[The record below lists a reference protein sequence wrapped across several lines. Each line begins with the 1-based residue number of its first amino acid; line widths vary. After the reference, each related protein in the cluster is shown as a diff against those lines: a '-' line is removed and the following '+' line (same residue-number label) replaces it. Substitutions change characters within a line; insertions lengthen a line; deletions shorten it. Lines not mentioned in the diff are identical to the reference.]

1 MPRSCLAPK
10 QVPHASSPAPVPAR
24 SCQVFPPCSPGPC
37 SVKTLCCWDNE
48 ESGKQKKP
56 NPNQTTTIGFYEK
69 LLPKC
74 KKQNKAKKPTKPQMA
89 CQPGSCYYLL
99 FIAIGWVG
107 REEFRVGQSCVHPGA
122 AQGLKPQLHRAPRDT
137 KPHSRFGAQTLSWMS
152 LQTPAPKGPHRP
164 NCSCKGRTDH
174 PRPSRKAQSSR

>member
-1 MPRSCLAPK
+1 MPRSCLASK
-10 QVPHASSPAPVPAR
+10 QVPAAPSPALVPVWPW
-24 SCQVFPPCSPGPC
+24 QVFPPCSPGPC

-48 ESGKQKKP
+48 ESGQKKTA
-56 NPNQTTTIGFYEK
+56 PNQTRSIGFYEK

-107 REEFRVGQSCVHPGA
+107 REEFWLGRSCIQPDAG
-122 AQGLKPQLHRAPRDT
+122 QGLKPQLRRAPPAT
-137 KPHSRFGAQTLSWMS
+137 KSLSRFGAQTLRWVS
-152 LQTPAPKGPHRP
+152 LQTPASRGPH
-164 NCSCKGRTDH
+164 
-174 PRPSRKAQSSR
+174 